1 MKPLRIAI
9 LGAGPVGVEAAL
21 YAQELGHDV
30 FVLEK
35 GRIGENLARWGHVT
49 LFSPFAMNRT
59 SLGLAALEAAGIG
72 EVPAEGEALSGFD
85 HLRRYLLPLA
95 RLPRLAERIR
105 EGHRVV
111 TVGKEGLLK
120 GEKIADSARLE
131 APFRILVETAAGE
144 EIFHADRVID
154 TTGTYGNPRRLG
166 TGGIPAPG
174 ERAAAEIISYD
185 LDDPRERDRG
195 RYAGRRTLL
204 VGGGLSAATSA
215 LAWRDLAREDPGAS
229 LLWVTRTEA
238 DLPYT
243 PIPGD
248 PLERRANLIQ
258 EANRIAAAGAA
269 GIRHLAHR
277 RVDSLRRDNGSWRVR
292 LLGPAGTEEHRVDRI
307 LANVGYRPDESLY
320 AELQIH
326 SCYAS
331 SGPMKLAA
339 ALLGS
344 AAGSD
349 CLSQPATPSEAL
361 QNPEPGFFIL
371 GAKSYGRNSTFLLRN
386 GFDQIRGAF
395 QLIEARPDLD
405 LYAERT
411 GASA

>member
-9 LGAGPVGVEAAL
+9 LGAGPIGIEAAL

-35 GRIGENLARWGHVT
+35 GRIGENLSRWGHVT
-49 LFSPFAMNRT
+49 LFSPFEMNRT
-59 SLGLAALEAAGIG
+59 ALGLAALGAGGMDDLPSG
-72 EVPAEGEALSGFD
+72 EEALSGFE

-95 RLPRLAERIR
+95 RLPRLANLIFED
-105 EGHRVV
+105 HRVV

-120 GEKIADSARLE
+120 GEKIADADRLE

-144 EIFHADRVID
+144 KIFHADRVID
-154 TTGTYGNPRRLG
+154 ATGTYGNPRHMG
-166 TGGIPAPG
+166 AGGIPAPG

-185 LDDPRERDRG
+185 LDDPLERDRG

-215 LAWRDLAREDPGAS
+215 LAWRTLASDDPSTS

-238 DLPYT
+238 ELPYA

-248 PLERRANLIQ
+248 PLRRRAALVE
-258 EANRIAAAGAA
+258 EANRIAAARTG
-269 GIRHLAHR
+269 GIRHLPHR

-292 LLGPAGTEEHRVDRI
+292 VLGPAGSEELRVDRI

-320 AELQIH
+320 SELQIH

-339 ALLGS
+339 ALLES

-349 CLSQPATPSEAL
+349 CLSQPATESETL

-371 GAKSYGRNSTFLLRN
+371 GAKSYGRNSAFLLRN

-395 QLIEARPDLD
+395 QLIEERPDLD
-405 LYAERT
+405 LYAVRP
-411 GASA
+411 GSAA